1 MPFAKGDKRSVKKHQ
16 EQTDEKDATLQK
28 KHWSLKCHESLVF
41 RNAEGLFWLVIE
53 GGAEEGLFPL
63 IGDIEQK
70 KIKYHSGKVFQ
81 GELILEVNKMR
92 VPGMIK
98 KDVAAL
104 IRRSSEPLAIVTVKQ
119 STSGWVGECVGV
131 CTCVW
136 SVY

>member
-1 MPFAKGDKRSVKKHQ
+1 MPRTVAKGDKKPDKQHQ
-16 EQTDEKDATLQK
+16 EEKKEDTLSG

-41 RNAEGLFWLVIE
+41 RNADGCFELFLD

-92 VPGMIK
+92 VPGLTR

-104 IRRSSEPLAIVTVKQ
+104 IRRSSEPLALVTVKQ
-119 STSGWVGECVGV
+119 STSGCVCV
-131 CTCVW
+131 CACVW
-136 SVY
+136 VWG